1 MTRFLIAP
9 ALALATLA
17 AATLASAG
25 GALADSDSPRVD
37 VPREQWMSV
46 GQIAEHFAAQGYDVR
61 SVETEK
67 GRYEIE
73 AVDKDGRRME
83 IDAHP
88 VTGEILKQ
96 ERDD

>member
-1 MTRFLIAP
+1 MPRFMIAP

-17 AATLASAG
+17 AAALPVAG
-25 GALADSDSPRVD
+25 GDLAESRSPRVD
-37 VPREQWMSV
+37 VPRDQWMSV
-46 GQIAEHFAAQGYDVR
+46 AQIAEHFSAQGYDVR
-61 SVETEK
+61 SVEAEK

-73 AVDKDGRRME
+73 VVDKDGRRME

>member
-1 MTRFLIAP
+1 MPRFLIAP
-9 ALALATLA
+9 ALALAALA
-17 AATLASAG
+17 AAG
-25 GALADSDSPRVD
+25 GALAQGRSPRVD
-37 VPREQWMSV
+37 VLRERWMSV
-46 GQIAEHFAAQGYDVR
+46 AQIAEHFAAQGYDVY

-73 AVDKDGRRME
+73 AVDKNGQRLE
-83 IDAHP
+83 TAAHP

>member
-1 MTRFLIAP
+1 MPRFLIAP

-17 AATLASAG
+17 AAG
-25 GALADSDSPRVD
+25 GALAESRSSRVD
-37 VPREQWMSV
+37 VPRDQWMSV
-46 GQIAEHFAAQGYDVR
+46 AQIAEHFAAQGYDVH

-67 GRYEIE
+67 GHYEIE

-88 VTGEILKQ
+88 VTGDILKQ

>member
-1 MTRFLIAP
+1 MPRFLLAP
-9 ALALATLA
+9 ALALVTLA
-17 AATLASAG
+17 AAA
-25 GALADSDSPRVD
+25 GALAESSAPRVD
-37 VPREQWMSV
+37 VPRDQWMSV
-46 GQIAEHFAAQGYDVR
+46 AQIAEHFAAQGYDVR
-61 SVETEK
+61 SVEAEK

-88 VTGEILKQ
+88 VTGEILNQ

>member
-1 MTRFLIAP
+1 MLIVP
-9 ALALATLA
+9 ALALTALA
-17 AATLASAG
+17 AG
-25 GALADSDSPRVD
+25 GALAESSSPRVD
-37 VPREQWMSV
+37 VPRDQWMSV
-46 GQIAEHFAAQGYDVR
+46 AQIAEHFTAQGYDVR
-61 SVETEK
+61 SVEAEK

>member
-1 MTRFLIAP
+1 MPRFLLAP

-17 AATLASAG
+17 AAG
-25 GALADSDSPRVD
+25 GALAESRTPRVD
-37 VPREQWMSV
+37 VPRDQWMSV
-46 GQIAEHFAAQGYDVR
+46 AQIAEHFAAQGYDVR

>member
-1 MTRFLIAP
+1 MCRMLIAP

-17 AATLASAG
+17 AAG
-25 GALADSDSPRVD
+25 GALAESGSPRVD
-37 VPREQWMSV
+37 APRDQWMSV
-46 GQIAEHFAAQGYDVR
+46 AQIAEHFSAQGYDVR
-61 SVETEK
+61 SVESEK

-73 AVDKDGRRME
+73 AVDKDGRRVE

>member
-1 MTRFLIAP
+1 MRRMLIVP
-9 ALALATLA
+9 ALALVALA
-17 AATLASAG
+17 AS
-25 GALADSDSPRVD
+25 GALAESGSPRVD

-46 GQIAEHFAAQGYDVR
+46 AQVAEHFTAQGYDVH
-61 SVETEK
+61 SVEAEK
-67 GRYEIE
+67 DRYEIE

>member
-1 MTRFLIAP
+1 MRRFLLVP

-17 AATLASAG
+17 AAG
-25 GALADSDSPRVD
+25 GALAESRAPRVD
-37 VPREQWMSV
+37 VPRDQWMSV
-46 GQIAEHFAAQGYDVR
+46 AQIAEHFAAQGYDVR
-61 SVETEK
+61 SVEIEK

>member
-1 MTRFLIAP
+1 MSRVLIVP
-9 ALALATLA
+9 ALALAALA
-17 AATLASAG
+17 AVALPVAG
-25 GALADSDSPRVD
+25 GAVAESRSPHVD

-46 GQIAEHFAAQGYDVR
+46 AKIAEHFGAQGYDVR

-73 AVDKDGRRME
+73 AVDKDGRRVE

-96 ERDD
+96 KRDD

>member
-1 MTRFLIAP
+1 MRRILIAP

-17 AATLASAG
+17 AAGFAY
-25 GALADSDSPRVD
+25 ADSDSPRVD
-37 VPREQWMSV
+37 VPRDQWMSV
-46 GQIAEHFAAQGYDVR
+46 AQIAEHFAAQGYDVR

-73 AVDKDGRRME
+73 AIDKNGRRME

>member
-1 MTRFLIAP
+1 MRRILILP
-9 ALALATLA
+9 ALALATVVAGVA
-17 AATLASAG
+17 AAA
-25 GALADSDSPRVD
+25 ADSRTPRVD
-37 VPREQWMSV
+37 VPRDQWMSV
-46 GQIAEHFAAQGYDVR
+46 AQIAEHFAAQGYDVR

>member
-1 MTRFLIAP
+1 MPRFLLAP
-9 ALALATLA
+9 ALAIATF
-17 AATLASAG
+17 AATA
-25 GALADSDSPRVD
+25 GALAESRSPRVD
-37 VPREQWMSV
+37 VPRDQWMSV
-46 GQIAEHFAAQGYDVR
+46 AQIAEHFAAQGYDVR

-73 AVDKDGRRME
+73 AVGKDGRRME

-96 ERDD
+96 EHDD